1 MASNLILIFTVLIM
15 GLIDLVTGE
24 ISSASACFNKAT
36 KIDIQCPERTMLR
49 IHRVFFGYSPDNH
62 CSYSP
67 GDCTYTEHENYPCVG
82 KERCSINLPSGGFGR
97 KIPSCK
103 QESNYFQ
110 VDYECVPVAIKQL
123 SQFPSI
129 LVTRVP
135 HLSLQLHLQR
145 PSIKHGRH
153 TATDVPKATNSTYM
167 TRSICNV
174 EDLRDQSGY
183 LASPGY
189 PNNYPANLDCAARI
203 RVNPNQSVKL
213 FVIDMD
219 LETNVSIECTDYLY
233 ARDETRSVTLCARR
247 ANEPIP
253 IQWGELFIQLVSNGI
268 ENHKGF
274 WMYYEAD
281 PPLPKPTTPSVQRT
295 TPDTQRE
302 GQAWEESEDPL
313 PMTRTDT
320 LKMQTKESKLPFVA
334 IIGGVIGTLSF
345 ILIVLLVLLGL
356 KWLKERRRRMD
367 KNRFIE
373 VQNPAYRNST
383 EFRNVPNDNFYNYI
397 DC

>member
-110 VDYECVPVAIKQL
+110 VDYECVPA
-123 SQFPSI
+123 
-129 LVTRVP
+129 
-135 HLSLQLHLQR
+135 
-145 PSIKHGRH
+145 
-153 TATDVPKATNSTYM
+153 YM

-203 RVNPNQSVKL
+203 RVNPNQLVKL

-302 GQAWEESEDPL
+302 GQAWEESENPL